1 MADKSTTAL
10 INETLLMFASAK
22 TQLEGG
28 RQLLNNARST
38 LARLGGCDDEIT
50 KLDEAIRRADV
61 ALARIEPKLRYVS
74 TLNSTAPVADVLSKT
89 RNTRSTKKG

>member
-1 MADKSTTAL
+1 
-10 INETLLMFASAK
+10 MFASAK

-28 RQLLNNARST
+28 RQLLSNARAT
-38 LARLGGCDDEIT
+38 LVRLGGCDDEIT

-61 ALARIEPKLRYVS
+61 AIARIEPKLRYVS
-74 TLNSTAPVADVLSKT
+74 ALNVSPPAADVPSTT